1 MTESVFYILGAFGF
15 VSVVLLLVLL
25 LRKPKFETPADLSA
39 RLGLLEQASQ
49 ALVQAVSRNEG
60 GMQRIESPRV
70 SRRLNTLRGLSHEQ
84 VEQVL
89 ARGA

>member
-1 MTESVFYILGAFGF
+1 MRANKLSFQIHDVFRPLKLMPEVAGTFRVIDTVGFTEVIVINIDTKKLTVPYAIGYD
-15 VSVVLLLVLL
+15 
-25 LRKPKFETPADLSA
+25 RC
-39 RLGLLEQASQ
+39 
-49 ALVQAVSRNEG
+49 
-60 GMQRIESPRV
+60 ESPRV

>member
-1 MTESVFYILGAFGF
+1 MKGLSGKVAIVTGGATLIGKAVVERL
-15 VSVVLLLVLL
+15 VS
-25 LRKPKFETPADLSA
+25 A
-39 RLGLLEQASQ
+39 G
-49 ALVQAVSRNEG
+49 
-60 GMQRIESPRV
+60 ESPRV

>member
-1 MTESVFYILGAFGF
+1 MFFLRYWLSGRDRFFLFLALSFWIEAANRVDLALTRSWNEDTPAHYLIRLVFY
-15 VSVVLLLVLL
+15 
-25 LRKPKFETPADLSA
+25 
-39 RLGLLEQASQ
+39 GLI
-49 ALVQAVSRNEG
+49 VY
-60 GMQRIESPRV
+60 ESPRF